1 MKYTTRSNVNLTLS
15 SVIHCRMRVASGEL
29 ETQAPSTGLRHPCPK
44 EEGAGERGVECVC
57 LRRSV
62 WTMNL
67 YIGPW
72 SEH

>member
-1 MKYTTRSNVNLTLS
+1 
-15 SVIHCRMRVASGEL
+15 MRVASGEL

-44 EEGAGERGVECVC
+44 EEGAGERGVECER